1 MSVKHALLAL
11 LADGPQGA
19 YRLRARFQNITG
31 GAWPLN
37 IGQAYSTLQRLE
49 RDGLIKPAGTE
60 PSQEPGKPAID
71 LYALT
76 SRGQAALEDWW
87 GSPVDRTQPSRDEF
101 SIKLAIAIQQDPA
114 RAQRVLD
121 RQRDATL
128 RVLQELGQ
136 HKRVAPPAGV
146 SETGWYMF
154 LDRQVFLTE
163 AELRW
168 LEHVQAGALVQALS
182 QRISEVDG

>member
-19 YRLRARFQNITG
+19 YRLRARFQDVTG

-49 RDGLIKPAGTE
+49 RDGLIESAGTE

-76 SRGQAALEDWW
+76 RRGQSAIEDWW
-87 GSPVDRTQPSRDEF
+87 GTPVDRSQPSRDEF
-101 SIKLAIAIQQDPA
+101 SIKLAIAIHQDPS

-136 HKRVAPPAGV
+136 RKRLAPPGGV
-146 SETGWYMF
+146 SEAGWHMF

-168 LEHVQAGALVQALS
+168 LEHVQAGALVHASS
-182 QRISEVDG
+182 QRQSEVDG